1 MMSQTLEV
9 PVATR
14 RETRR
19 FVIQARIQRSAN
31 VAAVQVHGMAVGLS
45 ESSADVVL
53 DAELPAGEEVTVTF
67 DNARLDVQ
75 LAAVGAVR
83 RSRSTSSGK
92 WAVTLDFE
100 HPLSRAELDKLIPG
114 NRIERRASTR
124 QPIIGQ
130 AVVDWGN
137 GGAPVP
143 VQLKDISGGGFCMIA
158 AEPAVINKRLH
169 LVLETAAQTRFEIP
183 ARARWQV
190 KSDQGYAIGC
200 EFLYSQG
207 YHLMHAIF
215 AAPRKPSGWESF
227 LSFHLMITLLGL
239 ACTGLCAYQLL
250 AY

>member
-9 PVATR
+9 PVAAR

-19 FVIQARIQRSAN
+19 FVIEVRIQRPAN
-31 VAAVQVHGMAVGLS
+31 PAAAQVRGLAVALS
-45 ESSADVVL
+45 ESSADVML
-53 DAELPAGEEVTVTF
+53 DAELTLGEEVTLVF
-67 DNARLDVQ
+67 DNSRLDVQ
-75 LAAVGAVR
+75 LAAVGSVR
-83 RSRSTSSGK
+83 RARSTSSGK
-92 WAVTLDFE
+92 WAATLDFE
-100 HPLSRAELDKLIPG
+100 HPLSREELESLVPG
-114 NRIERRASTR
+114 NRIERRATPR

-137 GGAPVP
+137 GGSPVP

-158 AEPAVINKRLH
+158 AEPAMVNKRLH
-169 LVLETAAQTRFEIP
+169 LILETAAQTRFVIP

-190 KSDQGYAIGC
+190 KSDQGYTIGC

-215 AAPRKPSGWESF
+215 AAPPKRNRWESF
-227 LSFHLMITLLGL
+227 LSFHLMVMVLGVV
-239 ACTGLCAYQLL
+239 CTGLCAYQLL